1 MKKIILIFTIILLTV
16 SAHAQSL
23 LDKPASL
30 VKLTET
36 EIISSK
42 KVNQNITLLEA
53 NAKRVLTAEEK
64 RSVLDSMIDS
74 ALVVQAAKK
83 QNMSIPEA
91 QVKQYGIAQIS
102 QSVGRQLTE
111 PEFNQFVAQ
120 QLQQPVDVYL
130 KELEK
135 QLLIQK
141 YITEVGRNDFQNIP
155 QPSESEIQS
164 AFSKEEMTFVNPDMM
179 RVSHVFFTFVINGS
193 QNPRLM
199 DSSEKT
205 EVKVKAESVLRNLK
219 NGTLTFEEAVRTHS
233 EDPQSKI
240 KAGDIGFIIRNDQA
254 AVQIF
259 GTSFVDQVY
268 TMNIGDYK
276 LLESNAGYHI
286 IKITD
291 QIDKKFLKLD
301 DQVNPM
307 EQTTVRQYIS
317 QRLYVIK
324 QQEMFQIV
332 SERVVKELR
341 EEAEITLYL
350 QNLGW

>member
-1 MKKIILIFTIILLTV
+1 MKKIILIFAIILLTV
-16 SAHAQSL
+16 SAYAQSL
-23 LDKPASL
+23 LDKPAAL

-42 KVNQNITLLEA
+42 KVNQNITLLET
-53 NAKRVLTAEEK
+53 NAKRALTAEER

-91 QVKQYGIAQIS
+91 YLKQYGIAQIS
-102 QSVGRQLTE
+102 QSVGRKLTE
-111 PEFNQFVAQ
+111 PEFDQLVTQ
-120 QLQQPVDVYL
+120 QTQQPVDVYL

-135 QLLIQK
+135 QVLLEE
-141 YITEVGRNDFQNIP
+141 YIKEVGRNDFQNIP
-155 QPSESEIQS
+155 QPVESEIQS

-193 QNPRLM
+193 QNPRFM
-199 DSSEKT
+199 DSSEKAG
-205 EVKVKAESVLRNLK
+205 VKVKAESVMRNLK
-219 NGTLTFEEAVRTHS
+219 NGTITFEEAVRTHS
-233 EDPQSKI
+233 EDPQSNK
-240 KAGDIGFIIRNDQA
+240 KAGDIGFFTRNDQA

-268 TMNIGDYK
+268 TMDIGDYK

-286 IKITD
+286 IKVTD

-301 DQVNPM
+301 DQINPM
-307 EQTTVRQYIS
+307 DETTVRKYIS
-317 QRLYVIK
+317 ERLYVIK

-332 SERVVKELR
+332 YERVVKELR